1 MHLWR
6 WLAALLFCLALL
18 LGYTLIWSERGYL
31 ALREMQEH
39 SRSLE
44 EKLASLEEENRRLS
58 REIRTL
64 KDDREHLEKIIKTE
78 THWLREDEVLYLFP
92 TTP

>member
-6 WLAALLFCLALL
+6 WLAALLFCLALFL
-18 LGYTLIWSERGYL
+18 ASNLIWSERGYL
-31 ALREMQEH
+31 ALREMQQH

-44 EKLASLEEENRRLS
+44 EKLSALEEENRKLS

-92 TTP
+92 TKP